1 MQPVQT
7 VPDPVCTQYISISS
21 TCFGFFSSSVPRH
34 AMTSTVWTL
43 VLLALAAIMASGA
56 RAAAMSG
63 GPGVCGLAGGLGV
76 TRFICV
82 KCTETGQLSSQGL
95 FLNRA
100 SVRRHIARSKPCYQA
115 QLGFHEIHVQARAG
129 DVMAGGGGAAG
140 PAPSIRHQPP
150 GALTRTLT
158 EPSYKNTYST
168 SELHWH

>member
-1 MQPVQT
+1 MQPVPT
-7 VPDPVCTQYISISS
+7 APNPVRTHYISNSAKCS
-21 TCFGFFSSSVPRH
+21 VSFPPSVPRH
-34 AMTSTVWTL
+34 AMTSTVWTRVL
-43 VLLALAAIMASGA
+43 VALAATLASGA
-56 RAAAMSG
+56 SAMSG
-63 GPGVCGLAGGLGV
+63 GPGVCGLSGLGA

-82 KCTETGQLSSQGL
+82 KCTETGQLSSHGL

-150 GALTRTLT
+150 GAAACD
-158 EPSYKNTYST
+158 TYILYI
-168 SELHWH
+168 E

>member
-1 MQPVQT
+1 MYEV
-7 VPDPVCTQYISISS
+7 YKH
-21 TCFGFFSSSVPRH
+21 FFHVFRVFSPSVPRH

-56 RAAAMSG
+56 RAAAMAG

-140 PAPSIRHQPP
+140 PALSIRHQPP

-158 EPSYKNTYST
+158 A
-168 SELHWH
+168 EL

>member
-1 MQPVQT
+1 MYEVHMQLFHVFQ
-7 VPDPVCTQYISISS
+7 V
-21 TCFGFFSSSVPRH
+21 FSPSLPRH

-82 KCTETGQLSSQGL
+82 KGTETGQLSSHSL
-95 FLNRA
+95 FLNWA
-100 SVRRHIARSKPCYQA
+100 SVRRHIARSKPCFQA

-140 PAPSIRHQPP
+140 LAPSIRHQPP
-150 GALTRTLT
+150 GALTRSMT
-158 EPSYKNTYST
+158 EPNYIYTYSNRQ
-168 SELHWH
+168 LHWH